1 MSPLAG
7 PGSAR
12 GPHLDIDLDIDLEIS
27 TEHADGSTAVVRV
40 RGRGRQVVVDLAP
53 DGAASPPRAG
63 VGVDWAGVRAL
74 ADLLADHG
82 VALHVERHG
91 RRLLTLG
98 GGDRGGVWRLP
109 GLPPVRAGRPQD
121 LALAGIDAAGS
132 RLLRGVRG
140 VRGVRRLPSAVPA
153 PALSPAPTA
162 APTSAPTS
170 APTTSAAGLPATLV
184 IGSHPACDVVLPGLR
199 PRHAA
204 LGRDLEG
211 RSVLR
216 ALAGG
221 CVVDGSPVVSQ
232 VVDADSDIRVGG
244 HRVSLG
250 ELRPQA
256 WCT

>member
-1 MSPLAG
+1 MSPVAGTG
-7 PGSAR
+7 PGR
-12 GPHLDIDLDIDLEIS
+12 GPDLDIDLEIS
-27 TEHADGSTAVVRV
+27 TERADGSTAVVRV
-40 RGRGRQVVVDLAP
+40 RGRGREVVVDLAP
-53 DGAASPPRAG
+53 DGAASPPRSG
-63 VGVDWAGVRAL
+63 VGVDWGGVRAL

-82 VALHVERHG
+82 LSLHVERHG

-98 GGDRGGVWRLP
+98 SGDRGGVWRLP

-140 VRGVRRLPSAVPA
+140 VRGVPGVRRLPTPVPA
-153 PALSPAPTA
+153 PAPAPAPTA
-162 APTSAPTS
+162 DPATGV
-170 APTTSAAGLPATLV
+170 AGLPATLV

-199 PRHAA
+199 PRHAV
-204 LGRDLEG
+204 LGRDLQG
-211 RSVLR
+211 RSVLK

>member
-1 MSPLAG
+1 MSPVAG

-12 GPHLDIDLDIDLEIS
+12 GPHPHLDIDLDIDLEIS
-27 TEHADGSTAVVRV
+27 TEHADGSTAVVGV

-53 DGAASPPRAG
+53 DGAASPPRSG

-140 VRGVRRLPSAVPA
+140 VRGVRRLPTVVPA
-153 PALSPAPTA
+153 PALSPVPMT
-162 APTSAPTS
+162 
-170 APTTSAAGLPATLV
+170 APTTSAVGLPATLV

-199 PRHAA
+199 PRHAV

-244 HRVSLG
+244 HLVSLG

>member
-1 MSPLAG
+1 MSPVAG

-53 DGAASPPRAG
+53 DGAASPPRSG

-82 VALHVERHG
+82 VALHVERRG

-98 GGDRGGVWRLP
+98 GGDRGGVW
-109 GLPPVRAGRPQD
+109 
-121 LALAGIDAAGS
+121 
-132 RLLRGVRG
+132 
-140 VRGVRRLPSAVPA
+140 
-153 PALSPAPTA
+153 
-162 APTSAPTS
+162 
-170 APTTSAAGLPATLV
+170 PTTSAVGLPATLV

-199 PRHAA
+199 PRHAV
-204 LGRDLEG
+204 LGHDLEG

-250 ELRPQA
+250 ELRSQA

>member
-1 MSPLAG
+1 M
-7 PGSAR
+7 
-12 GPHLDIDLDIDLEIS
+12 
-27 TEHADGSTAVVRV
+27 
-40 RGRGRQVVVDLAP
+40 
-53 DGAASPPRAG
+53 
-63 VGVDWAGVRAL
+63 
-74 ADLLADHG
+74 
-82 VALHVERHG
+82 
-91 RRLLTLG
+91 
-98 GGDRGGVWRLP
+98 
-109 GLPPVRAGRPQD
+109 
-121 LALAGIDAAGS
+121 
-132 RLLRGVRG
+132 
-140 VRGVRRLPSAVPA
+140 RGVRRLPSAVPA
-153 PALSPAPTA
+153 PALSPVPTT

-199 PRHAA
+199 PRHAV

>member
-12 GPHLDIDLDIDLEIS
+12 GPHLDIDLEIS

-63 VGVDWAGVRAL
+63 VGIDWAGVRAL

-153 PALSPAPTA
+153 PALSPVPT
-162 APTSAPTS
+162 TAPTS

-199 PRHAA
+199 PRHAV

>member
-1 MSPLAG
+1 MSPVAR

-40 RGRGRQVVVDLAP
+40 RGRDRQVVVDLAP
-53 DGAASPPRAG
+53 DGAASPPRSG

-121 LALAGIDAAGS
+121 LAIAGLDVAGS

-140 VRGVRRLPSAVPA
+140 VRGVRRVPSVVPA

-162 APTSAPTS
+162 APTPAPTP
-170 APTTSAAGLPATLV
+170 APTTSAAALPATLV

-199 PRHAA
+199 PRHAV
-204 LGRDLEG
+204 LGRDLQG
-211 RSVLR
+211 RSVLK

>member
-1 MSPLAG
+1 MSPVAR

-53 DGAASPPRAG
+53 DGAASPPRSG

-121 LALAGIDAAGS
+121 LAIAGLDVAGS

-140 VRGVRRLPSAVPA
+140 VRGVRRVPSVVPA

-162 APTSAPTS
+162 APTP
-170 APTTSAAGLPATLV
+170 APTTSAAALPATLV

-199 PRHAA
+199 PRHAV
-204 LGRDLEG
+204 LGRDLQG
-211 RSVLR
+211 RSVLK

>member
-40 RGRGRQVVVDLAP
+40 RGRGRQVVVALAP
-53 DGAASPPRAG
+53 DGAASPPRSG

-109 GLPPVRAGRPQD
+109 GLPPVRAGRRGSSRQPGRTLPMKPTRALIHSPGRWTSLSSLPTCTRHSPSSASILEAL
-121 LALAGIDAAGS
+121 LAQVGEH
-132 RLLRGVRG
+132 
-140 VRGVRRLPSAVPA
+140 
-153 PALSPAPTA
+153 
-162 APTSAPTS
+162 
-170 APTTSAAGLPATLV
+170 V
-184 IGSHPACDVVLPGLR
+184 IGIAQ
-199 PRHAA
+199 
-204 LGRDLEG
+204 RD
-211 RSVLR
+211 
-216 ALAGG
+216 
-221 CVVDGSPVVSQ
+221 
-232 VVDADSDIRVGG
+232 
-244 HRVSLG
+244 
-250 ELRPQA
+250 
-256 WCT
+256 

>member
-1 MSPLAG
+1 MSTTTPVVSGTLT
-7 PGSAR
+7 
-12 GPHLDIDLDIDLEIS
+12 LDIDLEIS
-27 TEHADGSTAVVRV
+27 SERADGSTSVVRV

-53 DGAASPPRAG
+53 DGSGTPPRAG

-74 ADLLADHG
+74 ADLLADRG
-82 VALHVERHG
+82 IALHVERHG

-98 GGDRGGVWRLP
+98 GADRGGVWRLP
-109 GLPPVRAGRPQD
+109 GVPPVRAGRPRD
-121 LALAGIDAAGS
+121 LAAAGLDVAGG

-140 VRGVRRLPSAVPA
+140 VTGVRRLPTAGPVPVPVPVPA
-153 PALSPAPTA
+153 PAAVPTEA
-162 APTSAPTS
+162 R
-170 APTTSAAGLPATLV
+170 LPATMV

-199 PRHAA
+199 PRHAV
-204 LGRDLEG
+204 LGRDMEG
-211 RSVLR
+211 RSVLK

-232 VVDADSDIRVGG
+232 VVTADSDIRVGG

>member
-1 MSPLAG
+1 MSPVAG

-53 DGAASPPRAG
+53 DGAASPPRSG

-82 VALHVERHG
+82 VALHVERRG

-109 GLPPVRAGRPQD
+109 GLPAVRAGRPQD

-140 VRGVRRLPSAVPA
+140 VRAVSRLPSVVPA

-162 APTSAPTS
+162 APTPAPTT
-170 APTTSAAGLPATLV
+170 APTTSAVGLPATLV

-199 PRHAA
+199 PRHAV
-204 LGRDLEG
+204 LGHDLEG

-250 ELRPQA
+250 ELRSQA

>member
-1 MSPLAG
+1 MSPVAR

-53 DGAASPPRAG
+53 DGAASPPRSG

-121 LALAGIDAAGS
+121 LAIAGLDVAGS

-140 VRGVRRLPSAVPA
+140 VRGVRRVPSVVPA

-162 APTSAPTS
+162 APTPAPTP
-170 APTTSAAGLPATLV
+170 APTTSAAALPATLV

-199 PRHAA
+199 PRHAV
-204 LGRDLEG
+204 LGRDLQG
-211 RSVLR
+211 RSVLK

>member
-1 MSPLAG
+1 M
-7 PGSAR
+7 R
-12 GPHLDIDLDIDLEIS
+12 GLDLDIDIDIDLEI
-27 TEHADGSTAVVRV
+27 TTDHADGTTAVVRV
-40 RGRGRQVVVDLAP
+40 RGRGREVVVDLAP
-53 DGAASPPRAG
+53 DGAASSPRAG
-63 VGVDWAGVRAL
+63 VGVDWGGVRAL

-82 VALHVERHG
+82 LSLHVERHG

-98 GGDRGGVWRLP
+98 GADRGGAWRLP

-121 LALAGIDAAGS
+121 LAIAGLDVAGS

-140 VRGVRRLPSAVPA
+140 VRGARRLPTPVPA
-153 PALSPAPTA
+153 PAPAPVPTA
-162 APTSAPTS
+162 EPATGV
-170 APTTSAAGLPATLV
+170 AGLPATLV

-199 PRHAA
+199 PRHAV
-204 LGRDLEG
+204 LGRDLQG
-211 RSVLR
+211 RSVLK

>member
-1 MSPLAG
+1 MSPVAR

-40 RGRGRQVVVDLAP
+40 RGRGRQVVVALAP
-53 DGAASPPRAG
+53 DGAASPPRSG

-121 LALAGIDAAGS
+121 LAIAGLDVAGS

-140 VRGVRRLPSAVPA
+140 VRGVRRVPSVVPA

-162 APTSAPTS
+162 APTPAPTP
-170 APTTSAAGLPATLV
+170 APTTSAAALPATLV

-199 PRHAA
+199 PRHAV
-204 LGRDLEG
+204 LGRDLQG
-211 RSVLR
+211 RSVLK

>member
-1 MSPLAG
+1 MSTTTGVDAPTRLV
-7 PGSAR
+7 
-12 GPHLDIDLDIDLEIS
+12 LDIDLEIT
-27 TEHADGSTAVVRV
+27 TERADGTTAVVRV
-40 RGRGRQVVVDLAP
+40 HGRGREVVVDLAP
-53 DGAASPPRAG
+53 DGAAAPPRAG

-74 ADLLADHG
+74 ADLLAARG
-82 VALHVERHG
+82 LALHVERHG

-98 GGDRGGVWRLP
+98 GSDRGGSRRLR
-109 GLPPVRAGRPQD
+109 GLPPLRVGSPRD
-121 LALAGIDAAGS
+121 LALASIETAGA

-140 VRGVRRLPSAVPA
+140 ARGERSLPAAVRDPLPS
-153 PALSPAPTA
+153 
-162 APTSAPTS
+162 
-170 APTTSAAGLPATLV
+170 TLV

-199 PRHAA
+199 PRHAV

-211 RSVLR
+211 RSVLK

-221 CVVDGSPVVSQ
+221 CTVDGSPVVSQ